1 MKQFDWLIATS
12 SYVSFKAIIAVRT
25 YPTIQTLTVFL
36 LVQIYNNYVIKVIFN
51 TMEQFP
57 LPHVTCIA
65 NWQRKTMKL

>member
-1 MKQFDWLIATS
+1 MKQFDWLIAIS
-12 SYVSFKAIIAVRT
+12 SYASFKAIIAVRT
-25 YPTIQTLTVFL
+25 YPTIQILTVFL